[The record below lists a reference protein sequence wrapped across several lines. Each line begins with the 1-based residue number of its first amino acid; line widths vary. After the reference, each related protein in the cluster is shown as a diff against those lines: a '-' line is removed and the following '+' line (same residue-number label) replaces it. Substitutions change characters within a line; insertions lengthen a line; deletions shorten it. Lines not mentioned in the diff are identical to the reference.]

1 VGVGEGGVLNFIGA
15 LEKLKIPL
23 LEFIKETEAVHK
35 LGFYIKGRVV
45 IFII

>member
-1 VGVGEGGVLNFIGA
+1 VRVLNFIGA
-15 LEKLKIPL
+15 LEKLKIPS

-35 LGFYIKGRVV
+35 LGFYMKGGIV